1 MTTIRPNTRSA
12 KAMRNGIV
20 IAVAFIHCC
29 ICGAVAQSGCLSTI
43 TQTVAGGGLLA
54 QGICALMFTLS
65 TVLCS
70 SLILKAHRNWSRKNS
85 QPLQLVEP
93 VPTFEN

>member
-29 ICGAVAQSGCLSTI
+29 ICGAVAQSGYLSTI
-43 TQTVAGGGLLA
+43 IQTVAGGGLLA
-54 QGICALMFTLS
+54 QGICALMLTLS
-65 TVLCS
+65 TALCS
-70 SLILKAHRNWSRKNS
+70 CLILKAHRNWSRKHH
-85 QPLQLVEP
+85 QPIQP
-93 VPTFEN
+93 GAPIPAFEN